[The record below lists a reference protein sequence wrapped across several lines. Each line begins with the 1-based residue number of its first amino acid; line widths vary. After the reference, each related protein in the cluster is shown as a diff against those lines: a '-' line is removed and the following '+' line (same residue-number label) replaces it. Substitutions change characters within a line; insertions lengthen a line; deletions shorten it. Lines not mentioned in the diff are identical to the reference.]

1 MDRKIAF
8 ALIAVLAVLATR
20 ATAAQQYDVNTARPG
35 SLTSRVEVLLN
46 PHSQAVNAIGTT
58 GNSRP
63 RNQYGPPGEPPKEDF
78 SSIQK
83 GLPAPGG
90 GGGRPGG

>member
-1 MDRKIAF
+1 MDKRIAF
-8 ALIAVLAVLATR
+8 AVIAVLAAHE
-20 ATAAQQYDVNTARPG
+20 TAARQYDVNTARPG
-35 SLTSRVEVLLN
+35 SLTARVEVLLN

-63 RNQYGPPGEPPKEDF
+63 RDHYGPPGEPPKEDF

-83 GLPAPGG
+83 GSPALSG